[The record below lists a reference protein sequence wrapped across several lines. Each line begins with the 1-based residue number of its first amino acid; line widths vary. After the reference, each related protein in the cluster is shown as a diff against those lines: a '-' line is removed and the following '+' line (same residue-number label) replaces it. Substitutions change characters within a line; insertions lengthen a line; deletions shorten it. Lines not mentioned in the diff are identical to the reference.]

1 MNSPSRQHA
10 LAAFLPGSLVR
21 ALLEDAT
28 RPREGAVRE
37 QQGAVLFAD
46 LTGFTALAETMEKSG
61 PSGAERLRGILD
73 ACFSRLIDTITA
85 HGGDVLRFA
94 GDALVALWPVEPRGE
109 LSRAVRLAA
118 RCAQAAQ
125 ALIAECAPVD
135 EEPLRLKVG
144 IGAGTVRLSDVGG
157 EKGRWDF
164 LASGE
169 PLLEMAQAEHA
180 AQPGDIIL
188 GPNAWRLLENAQ
200 GEARGAAGWKLGTM
214 PPEPLPEVRPLEP
227 TPELE
232 PALQAYLPLVVRR
245 RLEAGHGQWLSEFR
259 TVTVMFINLGER
271 ALAAGQQPEELQ
283 RALRTLQAVLF
294 RYEGSANQV
303 VVDDKGVVVVAAFGL
318 PPLSHEDDAARA
330 VRTALDLRA
339 ALRGMGMRHSLG
351 LATGRVFCGTTGAAS
366 RREYV
371 MVGHTVNL
379 AARLMQAAMDDVLCD
394 STTLRLASSRLS
406 FETLAPMKMKGIT
419 GPVPVYRP
427 GESPAGAEAEARDTR
442 VVGRLEERAR
452 LVPVVRA
459 LAERG
464 MGGTVLLEGEAGIG
478 KSVLVGEVVARARAL
493 GLSLARGAGTAVE
506 RSSAY
511 HGWRA
516 VLSRL
521 LGLEALPDEASRTA
535 HVLERLRNR
544 PEREAWAPLLEGVL
558 PVVVPENEVV
568 RNMSATLRGANTRE
582 LLVQLLD
589 ESTAEAPRVVV
600 LEDAH
605 WLDSSSWELAL
616 AVQRRVK
623 RLLLVLA
630 LRPPGEAPPPEYH
643 PLREAPGT
651 LHLTL
656 ERMPHDDVLALVRQ
670 RLGVRHL
677 PAQVATF
684 IRDRAEGHPF
694 FSEEL
699 ACALRD
705 AGYLVVERDECRLV
719 SRARGSM
726 GVDLPG
732 TILGLLTSR
741 IDRLTP
747 QQQLTLK
754 VASVLGRTFSFERL
768 RAVHPVEGDRAS
780 LPEQLAALEELGLVR
795 REEDAPDG
803 VVYAFKHVLVQEA
816 AYQLMAFSQR
826 RELHRAV
833 ALLHEREQEE
843 RGEQLQPLLAH
854 HWRLAEE
861 TERALEHLEQAAQA
875 AFSRGAHAEMVSLL
889 KRALELAASGTGLV
903 DELRRARWNARL
915 GSAYYVLGE
924 AELSRTHCDNALRL
938 LGLSIPSS
946 RMGWSG
952 RLAWELMRHAS
963 RMMLGRW
970 LPEPG
975 SPGQRE
981 RLALAANVFSTLAEQ
996 SFYADRTL
1004 EHLTSNFAAVN
1015 HAEAARDFTPAA
1027 VAYNAMGYMAGLGRM
1042 HGLADRYFR
1051 RASAAGDACPPITD
1065 IVQGAYH
1072 MTFGRWEVG
1081 LDQVEKGIAAAAR
1094 VNDRSTL
1101 CTGLE
1106 VLGMGLE
1113 MAREPGA
1120 AQYVRESM
1128 LRVANEATNAVNAMW
1143 ALTEMAPTLLQLS
1156 RLDEAVER
1164 LREAEVLLPFA
1175 DPLAVLRYHC
1185 NAALVARRQGAHAR
1199 VVQHAREALRMV
1211 GKRPLLV
1218 WSDLTSLTAL
1228 VQASLELWEEARGT
1242 GAPAEAEPREL
1253 SAATL
1258 RVLSKVSRLYPTALS
1273 RTARLE
1279 GTRAWLEGRT
1289 ERAQTLWQRAIDIG
1303 RTYRMPTDEAL
1314 AHYELART
1322 APAPGGTRAIHLERA
1337 RAIFERLGATGSLLA
1352 IDVLERPV
1360 HSLPE
1365 TAPKSSAL

>member
-1 MNSPSRQHA
+1 M
-10 LAAFLPGSLVR
+10 
-21 ALLEDAT
+21 
-28 RPREGAVRE
+28 RE

-46 LTGFTALAETMEKSG
+46 LTGFTSLAETLEKSG

-73 ACFSRLIDTITA
+73 ACFSRLIGTIAA

-94 GDALVALWPVEPRGE
+94 GDALVALWPVEPGGE

-125 ALIAECAPVD
+125 ALIAGSEPVD
-135 EEPLRLKVG
+135 GEALRLKVG

-188 GPNAWRLLENAQ
+188 GPNAWCLLEGAQ

-214 PPEPLPEVRPLEP
+214 PPEPLPEVYPLEP

-232 PALQAYLPLVVRR
+232 PALHAYLPLVVKH

-271 ALAAGQQPEELQ
+271 ELAAGQRPEELQ
-283 RALRTLQAVLF
+283 RALRTVQAVLF
-294 RYEGSANQV
+294 RYEGSVNQV

-318 PPLSHEDDAARA
+318 PPLSHEDDPARA

-339 ALRGMGMRHSLG
+339 ALRAMDMRHSLG
-351 LATGRVFCGTTGAAS
+351 LATGRVFCGTTSGAT

-379 AARLMQAAMDDVLCD
+379 AARLMQAAKGDVLCD
-394 STTLRLASSRLS
+394 STTLRLASSRQR
-406 FETLAPMKMKGIT
+406 FETLPPLPMKGIT

-427 GESPAGAEAEARDTR
+427 EESPAGVEAEARNTQV
-442 VVGRLEERAR
+442 VVGRQEERAR
-452 LVPVVRA
+452 LVAGVRT

-464 MGGTVLLEGEAGIG
+464 VGGTVLLEGEAGIG
-478 KSVLVGEVVARARAL
+478 KSVLVGEVLERARAL

-511 HGWRA
+511 HGWRP

-535 HVLERLRNR
+535 HVLERLRAW

-558 PVVVPENEVV
+558 PVAVPENDVV

-605 WLDSSSWELAL
+605 WLDSSSWELTL

-630 LRPPGEAPPPEYH
+630 LRPPGESAPPEYH

-651 LHLTL
+651 VHLSL
-656 ERMPHDDVLALVRQ
+656 ERMPHEDVLSLVRR

-677 PAQVATF
+677 PAPVAAF

-705 AGYLVVERDECRLV
+705 AGYLLVEGGECRLV
-719 SRARGSM
+719 SRAMEKM
-726 GVDLPG
+726 GLDLPG
-732 TILGLLTSR
+732 TIQGLLTSR

-754 VASVLGRTFSFERL
+754 VASVLGRTFPFERL
-768 RAVHPVEGDRAS
+768 RAVHPVEADRAS
-780 LPEQLAALEELGLVR
+780 LPEQLAALEALGLVR

-803 VVYAFKHVLVQEA
+803 AVYAFKHVLVQEA
-816 AYQLMAFSQR
+816 AYHLMAFSQR

-861 TERALEHLEQAAQA
+861 PERALEHLEQAAQA
-875 AFSRGAHAEMVSLL
+875 AFSRGAHAELVALL
-889 KRALELAASGTGLV
+889 KRALELATSGAERV

-924 AELSRTHCDNALRL
+924 AELSRTHCGEALRL
-938 LGLSIPSS
+938 LGFSMPAS
-946 RMGWSG
+946 RMGWIV

-963 RMMLGRW
+963 RMALGRW

-975 SPGQRE
+975 SPGERE
-981 RLALAANVFSTLAEQ
+981 RLALAATVFSTLGEQ
-996 SFYADRTL
+996 SFYADRML
-1004 EHLTSNFAAVN
+1004 EHMTSNFAAVN
-1015 HAEAARDFTPAA
+1015 HAEAARDYTPAA

-1042 HGLADRYFR
+1042 HGLAERYFR
-1051 RASAAGDACPPITD
+1051 RASAAGDACPPITN
-1065 IVQGAYH
+1065 IVQGAYQL
-1072 MTFGRWEVG
+1072 TFGRWEEG
-1081 LDQVEKGIAAAAR
+1081 LDQVERGIASAGR
-1094 VNDRSTL
+1094 VNDRSTM

-1185 NAALVARRQGAHAR
+1185 NAALVARRKGEHAR
-1199 VVQHAREALRMV
+1199 VVRHAREALRMV

-1218 WSDLTSLTAL
+1218 WSDLTSLTSL

-1242 GAPAEAEPREL
+1242 GGAAEAEPREL

-1258 RVLSKVSRLYPTALS
+1258 QVLSKVSRLYPTALS

-1279 GTRAWLEGRT
+1279 GTRAWLAGRP
-1289 ERAQTLWQRAIDIG
+1289 ERARTLWQRAIDHG

-1322 APAPGGTRAIHLERA
+1322 SPGPGGTRALHLERA
-1337 RAIFERLGATGSLLA
+1337 RAIFERLGATGSLQAL
-1352 IDVLERPV
+1352 DVLERPV
-1360 HSLPE
+1360 QSLPE
-1365 TAPKSSAL
+1365 TAPESSAL